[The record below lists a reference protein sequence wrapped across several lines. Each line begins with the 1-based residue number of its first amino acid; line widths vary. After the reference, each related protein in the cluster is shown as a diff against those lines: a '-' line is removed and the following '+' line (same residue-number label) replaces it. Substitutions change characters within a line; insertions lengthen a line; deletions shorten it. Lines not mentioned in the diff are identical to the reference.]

1 MQQAIPLP
9 VFARTWHEISLAAH
23 RQTPRRV
30 CCLLLAVLYDSA
42 RTTGAQPRQLPRLA
56 RACETAKAANSLTMA
71 TNTYQTNGTLYRRS
85 VRQGRKP
92 QGLSRWNGRLTT
104 ASLDRLKAEAERLK
118 PYYTVNDLVRIAVDN
133 YVCTKLDNP

>member
-1 MQQAIPLP
+1 
-9 VFARTWHEISLAAH
+9 
-23 RQTPRRV
+23 
-30 CCLLLAVLYDSA
+30 
-42 RTTGAQPRQLPRLA
+42 
-56 RACETAKAANSLTMA
+56 MA

>member
-1 MQQAIPLP
+1 MVTRPLLLLCDGGQDCPLP
-9 VFARTWHEISLAAH
+9 
-23 RQTPRRV
+23 
-30 CCLLLAVLYDSA
+30 
-42 RTTGAQPRQLPRLA
+42 AQRD
-56 RACETAKAANSLTMA
+56 TMA
-71 TNTYQTNGTLYRRS
+71 LNTYTVGTKTYKRS
-85 VRQGRKP
+85 VKQGRKP

>member
-1 MQQAIPLP
+1 MQQTVALP
-9 VFARTWHEISLAAH
+9 VPARDRAHVSVAAH
-23 RQTPRRV
+23 RQAPRAVAGRA
-30 CCLLLAVLYDSA
+30 LAETNDRA
-42 RTTGAQPRQLPRLA
+42 RTAGAQRQQLPRLA